1 MDEVV
6 EKIVAYTTSS
16 ISEFSLSDQYF
27 ILEEVCNGS
36 GISSEIAQLLQ
47 DRGNYHVHVT
57 DLGKDFVPHGD
68 TASLYRLTGIDG
80 QSISNYVRE
89 VLKHEN

>member
-27 ILEEVCNGS
+27 ILEEVC
-36 GISSEIAQLLQ
+36 E
-47 DRGNYHVHVT
+47 
-57 DLGKDFVPHGD
+57 
-68 TASLYRLTGIDG
+68 RLTIEGATALRKEYLQEDT
-80 QSISNYVRE
+80 E
-89 VLKHEN
+89 DE